1 MIIQMYKESK
11 LANAPD
17 EIARCINKYTP
28 HTAFLSNEINLSNID
43 ILHFH
48 NKYKKVNYD
57 KMLMQ
62 FHSEPEKARLDFPG
76 QKIVITQYHATLS
89 QYNRFYRV
97 RNIIDFER
105 EIYAPK
111 QSDKIR
117 ICYSPSTKSTTG
129 WNNKG
134 YHKTKKILERLKE
147 KYKSKIDVHILMDLP
162 YEEVLDIKSKSSIV
176 IDECVTKSYHK
187 NTLEGLAMGKVIICS
202 IGKDVQELI
211 KEEAGDYMPV
221 ENVWI
226 DELEDFLEKLIVT
239 ETVESLYEHG
249 LKNRKWMED
258 YWHPRDVLK
267 KYLQI
272 YWELYNA

>member
-1 MIIQMYKESK
+1 
-11 LANAPD
+11 
-17 EIARCINKYTP
+17 
-28 HTAFLSNEINLSNID
+28 
-43 ILHFH
+43 
-48 NKYKKVNYD
+48 
-57 KMLMQ
+57 
-62 FHSEPEKARLDFPG
+62 
-76 QKIVITQYHATLS
+76 
-89 QYNRFYRV
+89 
-97 RNIIDFER
+97 
-105 EIYAPK
+105 
-111 QSDKIR
+111 
-117 ICYSPSTKSTTG
+117 
-129 WNNKG
+129 
-134 YHKTKKILERLKE
+134 
-147 KYKSKIDVHILMDLP
+147 MDLP
-162 YEEVLDIKSKSSIV
+162 YEEVLHIKSKSSIV

-239 ETVESLYEHG
+239 ETVESLYEYG